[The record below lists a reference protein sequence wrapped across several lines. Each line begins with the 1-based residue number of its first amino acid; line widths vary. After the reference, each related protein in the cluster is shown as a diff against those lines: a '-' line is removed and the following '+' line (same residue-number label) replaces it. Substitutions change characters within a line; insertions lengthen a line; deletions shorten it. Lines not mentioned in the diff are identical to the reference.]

1 MEVLISVISSFLGV
15 NLKDIK
21 ASLNKENLKTSEDNV
36 ISVSIDSVSKNL
48 QDSKEIIENALLEI
62 EKQKKLFE
70 QMKQEAEISQQ
81 ITTMNQEQV
90 NALNTLLENT
100 LNKQEKKTFPKTLL
114 WNLFFCLLSA
124 ILGYI
129 LGKCYIE
136 ELEVKKT
143 EGEKLL
149 NDLVGAELPD
159 GTHSEE
165 FPAIKQ
171 RYFDIAKEFSKML
184 KTVIN
189 CQLEELLCKS
199 N

>member
-1 MEVLISVISSFLGV
+1 MNTAILEVLISVISSFLGV

-100 LNKQEKKTFPKTLL
+100 LNKQEKKIFPKTLL

-129 LGKCYIE
+129 LGK
-136 ELEVKKT
+136 
-143 EGEKLL
+143 LL
-149 NDLVGAELPD
+149 
-159 GTHSEE
+159 
-165 FPAIKQ
+165 
-171 RYFDIAKEFSKML
+171 
-184 KTVIN
+184 
-189 CQLEELLCKS
+189 
-199 N
+199 

>member
-1 MEVLISVISSFLGV
+1 MNTAILEVLISVISSFLGV

-129 LGKCYIE
+129 LGK
-136 ELEVKKT
+136 
-143 EGEKLL
+143 LL
-149 NDLVGAELPD
+149 LSLI
-159 GTHSEE
+159 H
-165 FPAIKQ
+165 I
-171 RYFDIAKEFSKML
+171 
-184 KTVIN
+184 
-189 CQLEELLCKS
+189 
-199 N
+199 

>member
-1 MEVLISVISSFLGV
+1 MSIKLNTAILEVIISVISSFLGV

-129 LGKCYIE
+129 LGK
-136 ELEVKKT
+136 
-143 EGEKLL
+143 LL
-149 NDLVGAELPD
+149 
-159 GTHSEE
+159 
-165 FPAIKQ
+165 
-171 RYFDIAKEFSKML
+171 
-184 KTVIN
+184 
-189 CQLEELLCKS
+189 
-199 N
+199 

>member
-1 MEVLISVISSFLGV
+1 MNTAILEVLISVISSFLGV

-100 LNKQEKKTFPKTLL
+100 LNKQEYNIPTTVDTRISVVPTFRTPSPFVSLFINTPLSNTFFLDTL
-114 WNLFFCLLSA
+114 F
-124 ILGYI
+124 
-129 LGKCYIE
+129 
-136 ELEVKKT
+136 
-143 EGEKLL
+143 
-149 NDLVGAELPD
+149 
-159 GTHSEE
+159 
-165 FPAIKQ
+165 Q
-171 RYFDIAKEFSKML
+171 M
-184 KTVIN
+184 
-189 CQLEELLCKS
+189 
-199 N
+199 

>member
-1 MEVLISVISSFLGV
+1 MNTAILEVLISVISSFLGV

-100 LNKQEKKTFPKTLL
+100 LNKQEKRLFQTLL

-129 LGKCYIE
+129 LGK
-136 ELEVKKT
+136 
-143 EGEKLL
+143 LL
-149 NDLVGAELPD
+149 
-159 GTHSEE
+159 
-165 FPAIKQ
+165 
-171 RYFDIAKEFSKML
+171 
-184 KTVIN
+184 
-189 CQLEELLCKS
+189 
-199 N
+199 

>member
-1 MEVLISVISSFLGV
+1 MNTAILEVLISVISSFLGV

-100 LNKQEKKTFPKTLL
+100 LNKQEKKSFPKTFL
-114 WNLFFCLLSA
+114 WNLFFCILSA
-124 ILGYI
+124 ILGFV
-129 LGKCYIE
+129 LGKY
-136 ELEVKKT
+136 L
-143 EGEKLL
+143 
-149 NDLVGAELPD
+149 
-159 GTHSEE
+159 
-165 FPAIKQ
+165 
-171 RYFDIAKEFSKML
+171 
-184 KTVIN
+184 
-189 CQLEELLCKS
+189 
-199 N
+199 

>member
-1 MEVLISVISSFLGV
+1 MNTAILEVLISVISSFLGV

-114 WNLFFCLLSA
+114 WNLCFCLLSA

-129 LGKCYIE
+129 LGK
-136 ELEVKKT
+136 
-143 EGEKLL
+143 LL
-149 NDLVGAELPD
+149 
-159 GTHSEE
+159 
-165 FPAIKQ
+165 
-171 RYFDIAKEFSKML
+171 
-184 KTVIN
+184 
-189 CQLEELLCKS
+189 
-199 N
+199 